1 MQIDQDSQSLS
12 ALSFALYALE
22 TEIEGLGDLFQPAA
36 EIRAVRS
43 AERAQV
49 CLPCLA
55 GQVDVRTAVG
65 FHLERAVAVP
75 VLERPRETPCRGV
88 KLGRDNPSLQCRSLG
103 IPAAAPENH
112 SPAAASLPAA
122 RCR

>member
-75 VLERPRETPCRGV
+75 VLERPRETPCRGRLSELSQRQLEFAIREI
-88 KLGRDNPSLQCRSLG
+88 LGEATDRLRLL
-103 IPAAAPENH
+103 AAA
-112 SPAAASLPAA
+112 
-122 RCR
+122 